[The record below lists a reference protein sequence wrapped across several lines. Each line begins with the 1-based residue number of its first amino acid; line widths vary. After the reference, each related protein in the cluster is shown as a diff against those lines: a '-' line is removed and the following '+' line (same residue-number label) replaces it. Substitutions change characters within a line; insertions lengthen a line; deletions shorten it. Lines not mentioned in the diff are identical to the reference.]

1 MHMLTILFAWSLL
14 LPKLLSLP
22 SSHHDLVACLVTG
35 FSGKNI
41 LILEVVTSE
50 KIKQTKAVLQCNIDE
65 NTF

>member
-1 MHMLTILFAWSLL
+1 M
-14 LPKLLSLP
+14 PKLLSLP

-35 FSGKNI
+35 FSVKNI

-50 KIKQTKAVLQCNIDE
+50 KIKQTEAVLQCNIDE